1 MYFFRSF
8 EVENRKKLRAGE
20 KRVWTTGGRDNFVR
34 KTLFRF
40 VDSKGVI
47 YREIT
52 LLVKCV
58 HPP

>member
-40 VDSKGVI
+40 VDSKGLI
-47 YREIT
+47 Y
-52 LLVKCV
+52 
-58 HPP
+58 